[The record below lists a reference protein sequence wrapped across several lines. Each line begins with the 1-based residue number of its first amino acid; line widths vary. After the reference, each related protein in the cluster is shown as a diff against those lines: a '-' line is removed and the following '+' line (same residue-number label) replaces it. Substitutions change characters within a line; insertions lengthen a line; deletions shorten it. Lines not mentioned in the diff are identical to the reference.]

1 MSPASTTT
9 SHPLAVVAVVVIS
22 VVAVV
27 VASVVAV
34 VVASVVAV
42 GGRCAW
48 VDGPC
53 TPPST
58 GTPTGASPHS
68 MGTMG

>member
-34 VVASVVAV
+34 
-42 GGRCAW
+42 GGRGAW
-48 VDGPC
+48 VDCPC
-53 TPPST
+53 TPT
-58 GTPTGASPHS
+58 GTSPHAVC
-68 MGTMG
+68 TMG